1 MFFWG
6 LILLPLGGG
15 ARLAL
20 LMILLELS
28 LFYLPWRFSM
38 KKIFKWMLL
47 GLGALV
53 IVMVAAVF
61 LIPRFVDVQKYK
73 PRMEQMV
80 TDATGRPFFLGGDLE
95 LSLFPWVGISLSD
108 LRMGNPAGFKEQTFV
123 TVHSFNVK
131 VKLLPL
137 LSRDIQV
144 KEFVLDGPR
153 VVLIKGANGIG
164 NWENMGPDPTVKG
177 SAEKAKGHSSP
188 ETTAKEGS
196 ATPGTLPVTALKVE
210 QFSIINGI
218 VEWHDRVR
226 KTSTVVSDIDLQL
239 KGISLDAPV
248 AVQFFARVDGDSVSL
263 NGQVGPVGNPPGK
276 GELPL
281 DLTVNLLEDISLA
294 VKGTIVD
301 GASAPQFQLALDLA
315 AFSPRTLLKRLG
327 KSDFLPVA
335 DPDTFRQFSFK
346 GDLSG
351 DPSALSIANGALVL
365 DESNMAFSA
374 GVKAFS
380 KPDIQ
385 FDITLDTL
393 DLDRYFPP
401 SKTATAQL
409 EKGSSDK
416 ELPGASSGSAGEQKT
431 AGTSSPEKMDYT
443 PLRKLVLDGR
453 ARVGNLKAGGMVIQN
468 VDMAISG
475 RKGQFNLDP
484 FTMDLYQG
492 RMVSAAT
499 FNVQKNTP
507 RGSFK
512 VKTNGVQVGPF
523 IQNVSQKEFLEGAL
537 NADVKLTF
545 QGDDPDTI
553 KQNLNGQGELIFT
566 DGAIVGVDLAGMVRN
581 VKANLG
587 LGEKTVE
594 KPRTDFA
601 ELKAPF
607 TLTRGLFNTPGI
619 TMISPLIRLL
629 VLGSADLVKETLDFK
644 VQPKFVATLK
654 GQGDTKKRSGLTVP
668 LLVTGTFDKPKFR
681 PDMEALVKTSIP
693 QVKEIKKEVKA
704 LIENKGDTGE
714 QLKSIEDK
722 AKDLLKNFSFGQ

>member
-1 MFFWG
+1 
-6 LILLPLGGG
+6 
-15 ARLAL
+15 
-20 LMILLELS
+20 
-28 LFYLPWRFSM
+28 M

-53 IVMVAAVF
+53 IVMVAAVL

-80 TDATGRPFFLGGDLE
+80 TDATGRPFSLGGDLE
-95 LSLFPWVGISLSD
+95 LSLFPWVGVSLSD
-108 LRMGNPAGFKEQTFV
+108 LQLGNPPGFKDQAFV
-123 TVHSFNVK
+123 TVRSFNVK

-153 VVLIKGANGIG
+153 VVMIKGANGIG
-164 NWENMGPDPTVKG
+164 NWENIGPGTTVKG
-177 SAEKAKGHSSP
+177 GAETAEDQPSP
-188 ETTAKEGS
+188 ETIAKEGS
-196 ATPGTLPVTALKVE
+196 APPGTLPVSALKVE

-218 VEWHDRVR
+218 VEWHDRAL
-226 KTSTVVSDIDLQL
+226 KTSNVVSDINLQL
-239 KGISLDAPV
+239 KNITLDAPV
-248 AVQFFARVDGDSVSL
+248 SVDFSARVDGESVSL

-281 DLTVNLLEDISLA
+281 DLTVKLLEEISLA
-294 VKGTIVD
+294 VKGTIV
-301 GASAPQFQLALDLA
+301 GATSAPRFQLALDLA
-315 AFSPRTLLKRLG
+315 SFSPRTLLKRFG
-327 KSDFLPVA
+327 KSDLLPTA
-335 DPDTFRQFSFK
+335 DPDTFKQFSFK
-346 GDLSG
+346 GNLSG

-374 GVKAFS
+374 TVKAFS
-380 KPDIQ
+380 KPDIK

-401 SKTATAQL
+401 SKTATAPVA
-409 EKGSSDK
+409 KGNGDK
-416 ELPGASSGSAGEQKT
+416 EISGASGSGGEQKT
-431 AGTSSPEKMDYT
+431 ASASAPKKMDYT
-443 PLRKLVLDGR
+443 PLHALVLDGR
-453 ARVGNLKAGGMVIQN
+453 ARVGHLKAGGVVVEN

-475 RKGQFNLDP
+475 GKGIFNLDP

-512 VKTNGVQVGPF
+512 VKTDGVQVGPF
-523 IQNVSQKEFLEGAL
+523 IQDVSQKEFLEGAL

-545 QGDDPDTI
+545 QGDDPDAI

-581 VKANLG
+581 VKANFG
-587 LGEKTVE
+587 LGEKTTE

-601 ELKAPF
+601 ELNAPF
-607 TLTRGLFNTPGI
+607 TLTQGVFNTPGI
-619 TMISPLIRLL
+619 NMISPLVRLL

-654 GQGDTKKRSGLTVP
+654 GQGDTKERSGLTVP
-668 LLVTGTFDKPKFR
+668 VLVTGTFDKPKFR
-681 PDMEALVKTSIP
+681 PDMEALLKTSIP
-693 QVKEIKKEVKA
+693 QAEEIKKEVKA
-704 LIENKGDTGE
+704 LLENKGDTGE
-714 QLKSIEDK
+714 QLKSIEGK
-722 AKDLLKNFSFGQ
+722 AKDLLKNFSF

>member
-1 MFFWG
+1 
-6 LILLPLGGG
+6 
-15 ARLAL
+15 
-20 LMILLELS
+20 
-28 LFYLPWRFSM
+28 M

-53 IVMVAAVF
+53 IVMVAAVL
-61 LIPRFVDVQKYK
+61 LIPRFVDMQKYK

-80 TDATGRPFFLGGDLE
+80 TDATGRPFSLGGDLE
-95 LSLFPWVGISLSD
+95 LSLFPWVGVSLSD
-108 LRMGNPAGFKEQTFV
+108 LQLGNPPGFKEQAFV
-123 TVHSFNVK
+123 TVRSFNVK

-144 KEFVLDGPR
+144 KEFMLDGPR
-153 VVLIKGANGIG
+153 VVLIKGAKGIG
-164 NWENMGPDPTVKG
+164 NWENMGPDTTVEG
-177 SAEKAKGHSSP
+177 GAEKADNQPSP
-188 ETTAKEGS
+188 DITAKEGS
-196 ATPGTLPVTALKVE
+196 APPGTLPVTALKVD

-218 VEWHDRVR
+218 VEWHDRAL
-226 KTSTVVSDIDLQL
+226 KTSNVVSDINLQL
-239 KGISLDAPV
+239 KDISLDAPV
-248 AVQFFARVDGDSVSL
+248 FVDFSARVDGDVVSL

-281 DLTVNLLEDISLA
+281 DLTMNLLEEISLA
-294 VKGTIVD
+294 VKGTVV
-301 GASAPQFQLALDLA
+301 GATSAPRFQLALDLA
-315 AFSPRTLLKRLG
+315 SFSPRILLKRLE
-327 KSDFLPVA
+327 KSDLLPTT
-335 DPDTFRQFSFK
+335 DPDTFKQFSFK
-346 GDLSG
+346 GNLSG
-351 DPSALSIANGALVL
+351 DTSALSIANGALVL

-374 GVKAFS
+374 AVKAFS
-380 KPDIQ
+380 KPDIK

-393 DLDRYFPP
+393 DLDRYFLP
-401 SKTATAQL
+401 SKTATTPVA
-409 EKGSSDK
+409 KGNGDK
-416 ELPGASSGSAGEQKT
+416 EIFVESSGSGGEQKT
-431 AGTSSPEKMDYT
+431 ASDSAPKKMDYT
-443 PLRKLVLDGR
+443 PLRTLILDGH
-453 ARVGNLKAGGMVIQN
+453 ARVENLKAGGVVVQN
-468 VDMAISG
+468 VDMTISG
-475 RKGQFNLDP
+475 DKGKFNLDP

-492 RMVSAAT
+492 QMVSAAT

-507 RGSFK
+507 KGSFK
-512 VKTNGVQVGPF
+512 VKTDGVQVGPF
-523 IQNVSQKEFLEGAL
+523 IQNISQKEFLEGAL

-581 VKANLG
+581 VKANFG
-587 LGEKTVE
+587 LGEKTTE

-607 TLTRGLFNTPGI
+607 TFTQGVFNTLGVN
-619 TMISPLIRLL
+619 MISPLIRLL

-654 GQGDTKKRSGLTVP
+654 GQGDTKERSGLMVP
-668 LLVTGTFDKPKFR
+668 VLVTGTFDKPKFR
-681 PDMEALVKTSIP
+681 PDMEALLKTSIP
-693 QVKEIKKEVKA
+693 QIKEIKKEVKA